1 MSVPENFPTYVCII
15 FFIFCL
21 QALKVKM
28 RQNMVDE
35 IVEVYADPDGSEAY
49 GSTVATYVDG
59 KVIIGTVQHQ
69 LVVCDSKYIA

>member
-1 MSVPENFPTYVCII
+1 M
-15 FFIFCL
+15 
-21 QALKVKM
+21 KM